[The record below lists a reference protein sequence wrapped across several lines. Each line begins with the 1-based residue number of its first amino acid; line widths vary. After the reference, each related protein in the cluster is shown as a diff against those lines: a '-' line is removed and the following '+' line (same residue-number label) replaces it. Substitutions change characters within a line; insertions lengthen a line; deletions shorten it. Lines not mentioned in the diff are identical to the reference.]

1 MKKQLRK
8 KVTKKNKYI
17 LRYVEMWNFIKES
30 KNLFYFILSIFI
42 IGFILGF
49 VYPEIYAEAL
59 MKIIREIMQKTRDL
73 GFIQMLAFI
82 ISNNVKTSFMGLILG
97 IAFGVFPIFIAVFN
111 GYLLGFVFNKL
122 ALEDGLSNSWK
133 ILPHGIFELPAFFLS
148 LSLGLRLSYSL
159 FFTKDF
165 KVTLKNCLEIFV
177 LIIIPLL
184 LLAGIIETGL
194 IFLFK

>member
-97 IAFGVFPIFIAVFN
+97 IAFGVFPIFIAVF
-111 GYLLGFVFNKL
+111 
-122 ALEDGLSNSWK
+122 
-133 ILPHGIFELPAFFLS
+133 
-148 LSLGLRLSYSL
+148 R
-159 FFTKDF
+159 
-165 KVTLKNCLEIFV
+165 
-177 LIIIPLL
+177 
-184 LLAGIIETGL
+184 
-194 IFLFK
+194 LFKIGRASV